1 MRSGSVRVGLAA
13 LAACGLVG
21 CSEIYGEV
29 SAAAPPGSLE
39 ELMRQA
45 QQQDAPVP
53 PADPAAQAKF
63 LADNARTAGVQTTAS
78 GLQYKVLTSGPA
90 TGVRPVLG
98 DAVKVNYKGS
108 LSDGTP
114 FDASQP
120 GQPSEWQVGQL
131 VEGFNEAL
139 TLMRKGDKWMI
150 YIPASL
156 GYGDQQRGSIPAG
169 SVLVFEVEL
178 VDVTPTSAPTADG

>member
-1 MRSGSVRVGLAA
+1 MRFGSVKVGLAA
-13 LAACGLVG
+13 LAALGLVG
-21 CSEIYGEV
+21 CSEVYGEV
-29 SAAAPPGSLE
+29 SAAAPPNSLE

-45 QQQDAPVP
+45 QQQQAPVP
-53 PADPAAQAKF
+53 PADPAAQAAF
-63 LADNARTAGVQTTAS
+63 LADNAKAAGVQTTAS
-78 GLQYKVLTSGPA
+78 GLQYKVITSGPA
-90 TGVRPVLG
+90 TGARPVLG
-98 DAVKVNYKGS
+98 DAVKVNYKGT
-108 LSDGTP
+108 LSDRTP

-150 YIPASL
+150 YIPPAI

-178 VDVTPTSAPTADG
+178 VDVTPASTPTENG